1 MKKVA
6 YQQVSITII
15 KELVKTYPIRPCIA
29 RNTRND
35 KQNDNSNGRKFMA
48 DVVVHYQTNKKRPN
62 YLLSINEK
70 VETNVFPHFDTYHID
85 LFGY

>member
-6 YQQVSITII
+6 YQKVSIRII
-15 KELVKTYPIRPCIA
+15 RIISQTYPIRPSIA

-70 VETNVFPHFDTYHID
+70 VETNVFPHFDTYRFY